1 MSNDICEIDAG
12 GDVKVRC
19 NYSKNYIILVVGI
32 SKDIYRLVFKNGIL
46 NIRKTTFKDGVNF
59 LPDDRTT
66 IINNFFTG
74 KHLRHY
80 IDSLKLLSKGS

>member
-12 GDVKVRC
+12 GDVKVKC
-19 NYSKNYIILVVGI
+19 DYGKNYIILVVEI
-32 SKDIYRLVFKNGIL
+32 SKNIYRLVFKNGIL
-46 NIRKTTFKDGVNF
+46 NIRKTSLKNAVNF

-66 IINNFFTG
+66 VINNFFTG